1 MKRSSTLGLLGCVA
15 LTLGS
20 CGRAP
25 QRPNVLFIIVD
36 TLRADH
42 LSCAGYER
50 ETSPNIN
57 SFAAESLR
65 FTHAQTPRAKTTP
78 AVASIFTGL
87 YPHGHGVR
95 DLVTP
100 LPIDVPVL
108 AERFHQEGY
117 ATGAIIS
124 NFVLRDDFSGLG
136 RGFDVWIED
145 FPSSHGVPPNH
156 VPQRL
161 AGSVTDGILSALGI
175 APAPADGAGPETCIA
190 ADGQPWLLWA
200 HYMDPHGLYMPPP
213 EHDRFHSESVQRV
226 PLEPQKAPGAITE
239 PWLGRYNLIP
249 SDLLGDG
256 DIDAAQVIDRYDGEI
271 SYLDAELG
279 RLFGELERS
288 GALEDTLIIFVADH
302 GESLGEHDYW
312 FEHGRHTYE
321 ATCRVPLIIRLP
333 DNFEDRPNA
342 GVRSGDVSLADLAPT
357 LIELLSLEPLPASK
371 ALYAAG
377 ESFVPL
383 LLSDRPSDRP
393 VFSEKVERA
402 KLQRAIQS
410 KAVRLGDWKYI
421 RRYTFLKP
429 STGGAAKPTV
439 LSEELYDLSV
449 DPMEAQNLASAPPS
463 DAPIDR
469 LRAELLAFCAGD
481 VHFAELARELQARR
495 DSLELKD
502 PETLRILKS
511 LGY

>member
-1 MKRSSTLGLLGCVA
+1 MRRLRTCALLWCCT
-15 LTLGS
+15 LTLAA

-25 QRPNVLFIIVD
+25 ARPNVLIVVVD

-50 ETSPNIN
+50 ETTPNLDRL
-57 SFAAESLR
+57 AAEGLR
-65 FTHAQTPRAKTTP
+65 FTHAQSPRSKTTP

-100 LPIDVPVL
+100 LAVDVPVL
-108 AERFHQEGY
+108 AERFRQEGY

-124 NFVLRDDFSGLG
+124 NFVLRDDFSGLR
-136 RGFDVWIED
+136 RGFDTWVED

-161 AGSVTDGILSALGI
+161 ATSVTDGVLSALGL
-175 APAPADGAGPETCIA
+175 APPSLDGAGPEEPIA
-190 ADGQPWLLWA
+190 EEDQPWLLWA
-200 HYMDPHGLYMPPP
+200 HYMDPHGLYAPPP
-213 EHDRFHSESVQRV
+213 EHDRFRSAGTLAV
-226 PLEPQKAPGAITE
+226 PMEPQKRAGAITE
-239 PWLGRYNLIP
+239 PWLGKYNLIP
-249 SDLLGDG
+249 SDQLGDG
-256 DIDAAQVIDRYDGEI
+256 MIDAARVRDRYDGEI
-271 SYLDAELG
+271 SYVDAELG
-279 RLFGELERS
+279 RLFDELRLK
-288 GALEDTLIIFVADH
+288 GALEDTLIIVVADH

-333 DNFEDRPNA
+333 DNFDDRPRA

-357 LIELLSLEPLPASK
+357 LIELLSLEPLPPSSAQS
-371 ALYAAG
+371 AAG
-377 ESFVPL
+377 KSIVPL
-383 LLSDRPSDRP
+383 LLEDRPSDGP
-393 VFSEKVERA
+393 VFSEKVDRA
-402 KLQRAIQS
+402 ELQRAVQS

-421 RRYTFLKP
+421 RRYAFLRADDEEV
-429 STGGAAKPTV
+429 SKPTV
-439 LSEELYDLSV
+439 LSEELYDLSQ
-449 DPMEAQNLASAPPS
+449 DPMEAQNLASSPPS
-463 DAPIDR
+463 DAPLDR

-481 VHFAELARELQARR
+481 VHFGELARELQARR

-502 PETLRILKS
+502 PGTLRILKS

>member
-1 MKRSSTLGLLGCVA
+1 M
-15 LTLGS
+15 
-20 CGRAP
+20 
-25 QRPNVLFIIVD
+25 D

-50 ETSPNIN
+50 NTTPHLDRL
-57 SFAAESLR
+57 AAEGLR
-65 FTHAQTPRAKTTP
+65 FTHAQSPRAKTTP

-100 LPIDVPVL
+100 LAVDVPVL
-108 AERFHQEGY
+108 AERFRQEGY

-136 RGFDVWIED
+136 RGFETWVED

-161 AGSVTDGILSALGI
+161 ATSVTDGVLSALGL
-175 APAPADGAGPETCIA
+175 APPSLDGAGPEGAIA
-190 ADGQPWLLWA
+190 EEGQPWLLWA
-200 HYMDPHGLYMPPP
+200 HYMDPHGLYAPPQ
-213 EHDRFHSESVQRV
+213 EHDRFRSAGALAV
-226 PLEPQKAPGAITE
+226 PMEPQKSAGAITE
-239 PWLGRYNLIP
+239 PWLGKYNLIP
-249 SDLLGDG
+249 SDHLGDG
-256 DIDAAQVIDRYDGEI
+256 MIDAARVIDRYDGEI
-271 SYLDAELG
+271 SYVDAELG
-279 RLFGELERS
+279 RLFDELKEA
-288 GALEDTLIIFVADH
+288 GALEDTLLIFVADH

-333 DNFEDRPNA
+333 DNFEDRPDA
-342 GVRSGDVSLADLAPT
+342 GIRSGDVSLADLAPT
-357 LIELLSLEPLPASK
+357 LIELLSLEPLPSSR

-383 LLSDRPSDRP
+383 LLEDRPSHRP

-402 KLQRAIQS
+402 ELQRAIQS

-421 RRYTFLKP
+421 RRYTFLKADD
-429 STGGAAKPTV
+429 GGAPKATV
-439 LSEELYDLSV
+439 LSEELYDLAL
-449 DPMEAQNLASAPPS
+449 DPMEAKNLASSPPS
-463 DAPIDR
+463 AAPLDR

-481 VHFAELARELQARR
+481 VHFGDLARELQARR
-495 DSLELKD
+495 DSLELRD

>member
-1 MKRSSTLGLLGCVA
+1 LKRSSTLGLFWCLA
-15 LTLGS
+15 LTIAS
-20 CGRAP
+20 CGRTP
-25 QRPNVLFIIVD
+25 QRPNVLIVVVD

-50 ETSPNIN
+50 DTTPNLDR
-57 SFAAESLR
+57 FAAEGLR
-65 FTHAQTPRAKTTP
+65 FTHAQSPRAKTTP

-100 LPIDVPVL
+100 LRAGVPLL

-124 NFVLRDDFSGLG
+124 NFVLRDDFSGLR
-136 RGFDVWIED
+136 RGFDSWTED

-161 AGSVTDGILSALGI
+161 ADSVTDGVLSALKL
-175 APAPADGAGPETCIA
+175 APPSADGAGPDEPIA
-190 ADGQPWLLWA
+190 DDGQPWFLWA
-200 HYMDPHGLYMPPP
+200 HYMDPHGLYAPPA
-213 EHDRFHSESVQRV
+213 EHDRFRSAKSLAV
-226 PLEPQKAPGAITE
+226 PLEPEKEAGAVTE
-239 PWLGRYNLIP
+239 PWLGQYNLIP
-249 SDLLGDG
+249 TDHLGDEM
-256 DIDAAQVIDRYDGEI
+256 IDAARVRDRYDGEI
-271 SYLDAELG
+271 SFVDAELG
-279 RLFGELERS
+279 RLFDELRAA
-288 GALEDTLIIFVADH
+288 GALEDTLIIVVADH
-302 GESLGEHDYW
+302 GESLGEHNYW

-321 ATCRVPLIIRLP
+321 ATCRVPLLIRLP
-333 DNFEDRPNA
+333 DNFEDRPA
-342 GVRSGDVSLADLAPT
+342 PGVRSGDVSLADLAPT
-357 LIELLSLEPLPASK
+357 LLELLSWKPLPPSSAES
-371 ALYAAG
+371 AAG

-383 LLSDRPSDRP
+383 LLEDIPSGRP
-393 VFSEKVERA
+393 VFSEKVDREE
-402 KLQRAIQS
+402 LQRAIQS

-421 RRYTFLKP
+421 RRYAFLK
-429 STGGAAKPTV
+429 TRDEGASKLTV
-439 LSEELYDLSV
+439 LSEELYDLSR
-449 DPMEAQNLASAPPS
+449 DPREARNLASAPPL
-463 DAPIDR
+463 DAPLDR

-481 VHFAELARELQARR
+481 VHFGELARELQARR